1 MKLTDKN
8 WSRLLEFNHKPD
20 VYRNMRFTIV
30 GAGVSGLSS
39 GIRLLESGHDAH
51 IVSDKFSPETVSDV
65 AAAIWYP
72 FLVKPAERAD
82 TWGIVTYDVLEA
94 LCDSAPEAGVR
105 MVDGREYLRGVV
117 ALPPW
122 NDEIAAF
129 RILEDSEIPDGYVF
143 GWEFRAPAIDM
154 QLYMPWLKNR
164 FEELGGTF
172 EKRFVERLQDL
183 EGDIIVNCVGLGAI
197 ELCND
202 EEVKPARGQ
211 IIFIEQDPG
220 VGHFDQQ
227 PETLTYTIPRTNV
240 TVLGGTAQVGD
251 WGLEI
256 RDEDNDLILSKV
268 EAIWPDLD
276 RSKIVGGTVGLRPS
290 RSEVRLEEE
299 EIGGTRVIH
308 NYGHGG
314 AGVTLSWGCADE
326 VVSIAGTGKES

>member
-1 MKLTDKN
+1 M
-8 WSRLLEFNHKPD
+8 LEFNHKPD
-20 VYRNMRFTIV
+20 VFRIMRCTIV
-30 GAGVSGLSS
+30 GAGVSGLST

-72 FLVKPAERAD
+72 FLVKPADRAD
-82 TWGIVTYDVLEA
+82 KWGIVTYDVLQA
-94 LCDSAPEAGVR
+94 LCESDPETGVR
-105 MVDGREYLRGVV
+105 MIDGREYLRKVV
-117 ALPPW
+117 DPPPW
-122 NDEIAAF
+122 SDDIAAF
-129 RILEDSEIPDGYVF
+129 RILRDNEVPEEYVF

-154 QLYMPWLKNR
+154 KLYMPWLKNR
-164 FEELGGTF
+164 FEFLGGTF
-172 EKRFVERLQDL
+172 ETRFVESLQDL
-183 EGDIIVNCVGLGAI
+183 EGDVIVNCVGLGAI
-197 ELCND
+197 ELCD
-202 EEVKPARGQ
+202 DDEVKPARGQ
-211 IIFIEQDPG
+211 IIFIEQNPG
-220 VGHFDQQ
+220 IGHFDQQ

-256 RDEDNDLILSKV
+256 RDEDNDLILEKV

-299 EIGGTRVIH
+299 EIDGIRIIH

-326 VVSIAGTGKES
+326 VVSIAMSRKES